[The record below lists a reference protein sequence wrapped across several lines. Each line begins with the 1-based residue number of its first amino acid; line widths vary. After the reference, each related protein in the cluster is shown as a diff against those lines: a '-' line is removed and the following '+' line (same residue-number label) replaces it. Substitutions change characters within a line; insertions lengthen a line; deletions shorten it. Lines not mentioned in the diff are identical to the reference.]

1 MILSVL
7 GIFERSQACLSA
19 SGRFKAFL
27 GVLGSFQMFFGV
39 RECPRVFLR
48 EFERVRVS
56 LRLRMI
62 LSCLIGSML
71 IRTLRFSKRGDRAAN
86 ATF

>member
-1 MILSVL
+1 MFLVFASVP
-7 GIFERSQACLSA
+7 
-19 SGRFKAFL
+19 GR
-27 GVLGSFQMFFGV
+27 
-39 RECPRVFLR
+39 PRVFLR

-71 IRTLRFSKRGDRAAN
+71 ILALHLSKRGDGAAN
-86 ATF
+86 ATFWAGDAVLAARG